1 MDEKPKPTYK
11 QLIEILSLLGISGAE
26 QADIRAFT
34 ADEDG
39 SEYAAWHVKT
49 AERECVLKRAKAYEL
64 EAYRCFFA
72 EKKAYAPEFFGAVCC
87 DGEDY
92 LIMEYCHGE
101 TLRRCER
108 TRLIK
113 ALDALIAMQDEFW
126 EREEL
131 YGEAVT
137 VANSLDGV
145 ARRGTYLGSEKLER
159 VYAEFIK
166 VYKSAPRT
174 LCHGDLLPF
183 NLLVGERAVL
193 IDWEYGGM
201 LPYPAS
207 LARLIA
213 HCREDEGAFF
223 YMTEA
228 DRAFA
233 IEYYYEHLIKKRG
246 IPLKEY
252 RRTLDYFLFY
262 EYCEWIMLGNRY
274 DMRDDDRYIYSMKK
288 AEELAEKLLL

>member
-1 MDEKPKPTYK
+1 MDEKPKPSYE
-11 QLIEILSLLGISGAE
+11 QLVEILSMLGVNDAE

-39 SEYAAWHVKT
+39 SEYAVWHVKT

-72 EKKAYAPEFFGAVCC
+72 EKKPYAPELFCSVCYE
-87 DGEDY
+87 GENY
-92 LIMEYCHGE
+92 LFLEYCPGE

-108 TRLIK
+108 TRLVK

-131 YGEAVT
+131 YCEAVT
-137 VANSLDGV
+137 VENSLAGIE
-145 ARRGTYLGSEKLER
+145 RRGTYLGSEQLDR
-159 VYAEFIK
+159 VYADFIK
-166 VYKSAPRT
+166 VYKRTPRT

-183 NLLVGERAVL
+183 NLLVGDRAVL
-193 IDWEYGGM
+193 IDWECGGM

-213 HCREDEGAFF
+213 HCREDEAAFF
-223 YMTEA
+223 HMTDE

-233 IEYYYEHLIKKRG
+233 IEYYYKNLIKKRG
-246 IPLKEY
+246 IPLEEY

-274 DMRDDDRYIYSMKK
+274 DMREDDRYIYSMEK
-288 AEELAEKLLL
+288 AEKLAEKLL

>member
-1 MDEKPKPTYK
+1 MDEKQKPSCS
-11 QLIEILSLLGISGAE
+11 QLIEILSALGVSGAE
-26 QADIRAFT
+26 HTDIRAFT

-39 SEYAAWHVKT
+39 SEYAVWHIKN

-64 EAYRCFFA
+64 ETYRCFLA
-72 EKKAYAPEFFGAVCC
+72 EKKPYAPEFFGSVCYE
-87 DGEDY
+87 GENY
-92 LIMEYCHGE
+92 LLLEYCPGE

-108 TRLIK
+108 TKLIK
-113 ALDALIAMQDEFW
+113 ALDALIDMQNEFF
-126 EREEL
+126 EHTEL
-131 YGEAVT
+131 YGAGVT
-137 VANSLDGV
+137 LENSLAGIE
-145 ARRGTYLGSEKLER
+145 RRGTYLGSEKLER
-159 VYAEFIK
+159 VYAEFIE
-166 VYKSAPRT
+166 VYKRTPRT

-213 HCREDEGAFF
+213 HCREDESAFF
-223 YMTEA
+223 YMTED

-233 IEYYYEHLIKKRG
+233 IEYYYESLIKKRG
-246 IPLKEY
+246 IPYEEY

-274 DMRDDDRYIYSMKK
+274 DMREDDRYVYSMKK
-288 AEELAEKLLL
+288 AEELAEKLL

>member
-1 MDEKPKPTYK
+1 MDEKQKPSCS
-11 QLIEILSLLGISGAE
+11 QLIEILSALGVSGAE
-26 QADIRAFT
+26 EHTDIRAFT

-39 SEYAAWHVKT
+39 SEYAVWHIKN

-64 EAYRCFFA
+64 ETYRCFFA
-72 EKKAYAPEFFGAVCC
+72 EKKPYAPEFFGLVCYE
-87 DGEDY
+87 GENY
-92 LIMEYCHGE
+92 LLLEYCHGE
-101 TLRRCER
+101 TLRRCDREK
-108 TRLIK
+108 LIK

-137 VANSLDGV
+137 VANSLEGIG
-145 ARRGTYLGSEKLER
+145 RRGTYLGSQKLEC

-213 HCREDEGAFF
+213 HCREDEAAFF

-233 IEYYYEHLIKKRG
+233 IEYYYEKLIKKRG
-246 IPLKEY
+246 IPYEEY

-274 DMRDDDRYIYSMKK
+274 DMREDDRYVYSMKK
-288 AEELAEKLLL
+288 AEELAEKLL